1 MTGRDKRQVAQHFS
15 RAAQSYDRAASIQ
28 QRAVTALLHKLPALS
43 GHWLDIGCGTGVA
56 LPHLRLKGANRVTGI
71 DLAEGMLEAA
81 ASHADPQ
88 TDLLL
93 ADADDL
99 PLPDCSAD
107 GVISSLM
114 LQWSEAPEET
124 LKEWRRVMKP
134 GSRIAIA
141 TLLPGTQREL
151 QQAWGAIDDR
161 PHVNEFEAPERLNHA
176 LTQAGFTDI
185 VFEQDCLTEYYD
197 SVPDLLRSLKAIGAT
212 NVNAGRRAGLGG
224 RAAIEAL
231 SRHYPTTLH
240 MGQTAYPL
248 SYEVLWIYALVHPEH
263 PTEPKQ

>member
-1 MTGRDKRQVAQHFS
+1 MKGRDKRQVAQHFS
-15 RAAQSYDRAASIQ
+15 RAAQTYDRAASIQ
-28 QRAVTALLHKLPALS
+28 QRAVTALLNQLPALS

-107 GVISSLM
+107 GLISSLM

-151 QQAWGAIDDR
+151 QQAWEAIDDH
-161 PHVNEFEAPERLNHA
+161 PHVNEFETPKRLNHA
-176 LTQAGFTDI
+176 LTQAGFTDV

-240 MGQTAYPL
+240 MGQIAYPL

-263 PTEPKQ
+263 PTEPKP